1 MANKKFDIIIFGA
14 TSFVGQIMTK
24 YFAENMKDF
33 SPISWAIAG
42 RSQEKLDT
50 LRSSLGEA
58 FQNLPMIVCDAFD
71 PIKLDELTKSSRVVA
86 STVGPYALYG
96 EELVKACAQ
105 NGTDYCDLCGEAYW
119 IKDMIQKYNNDAI
132 RSGARIVNCC
142 GFDSIPSD
150 LGVLVL
156 QEYSKN
162 KFNSYFPQI
171 KLGVAKMKGGASGGT
186 LASMI
191 QAVIAAKSNPAL
203 RKEMANPYIL
213 CPEFTRDK
221 IKQNRVTSV
230 VFDDDFKMWSAPF
243 IMEAIN
249 TRVVMR
255 SHFINE
261 KKYGA
266 EFLYQEQMLMGKG
279 VKGYIRA
286 TSLLI
291 GLGIFALSV
300 FITPTRKI
308 LQKFILPKPGQGP
321 SVEAQRDGYFDI
333 NLIGISES
341 TETLCLKVT
350 GDTDPGYGCTAKMLA
365 HSALSLAFDAPQ
377 KNSDGGFLT
386 PSSALGTAL
395 VERLKK
401 YAGMT
406 FEVIK

>member
-1 MANKKFDIIIFGA
+1 MENKKFDIIIFGA

-24 YFAENMKDF
+24 YFAENIKDF
-33 SPISWAIAG
+33 SPLSWAIAG
-42 RSQEKLDT
+42 RSQEKLGT

-58 FQNLPMIVCDAFD
+58 FQNLPIIVCDAFD

-96 EELVKACAQ
+96 EQLVKACAQ

-162 KFNSYFPQI
+162 KFNSYFPRI
-171 KLGVAKMKGGASGGT
+171 KLGVEKMKGGASGGT

-213 CPEFTRDK
+213 CPEFNRDK

-266 EFLYQEQMLMGKG
+266 GFLYQEQMLMGKG

-286 TSLLI
+286 TSLLM

-321 SVEAQRDGYFDI
+321 SVQAQRDGYFDI
-333 NLIGISES
+333 NLIGISEN

-350 GDTDPGYGCTAKMLA
+350 GDTDPGYACTAKMLA
-365 HSALSLAFDAPQ
+365 HSALSMVFDVPQ
-377 KNSDGGFLT
+377 KNSTGGFFT
-386 PSSALGTAL
+386 PSSAMGMHL

-406 FEVIK
+406 FEIIS

>member
-1 MANKKFDIIIFGA
+1 MENKKFDIIIFGA

-33 SPISWAIAG
+33 SPLSWAIAG

-71 PIKLDELTKSSRVVA
+71 PIKLDELTKSSKVVA

-162 KFNSYFPQI
+162 KFDSYFPRI
-171 KLGVAKMKGGASGGT
+171 KLGVEKMKGGASGGT

-213 CPEFTRDK
+213 CPEFSGDK

-266 EFLYQEQMLMGKG
+266 GFLYQEQMLMGKG

-286 TSLLI
+286 TSLLM
-291 GLGIFALSV
+291 GLGMFALSV

-377 KNSDGGFLT
+377 KNSDRGFLT

-406 FEVIK
+406 FEIIK

>member
-1 MANKKFDIIIFGA
+1 MENKKFDIIIFGA

-24 YFAENMKDF
+24 YFAENIKDF
-33 SPISWAIAG
+33 SPLSWAIAG

-50 LRSSLGEA
+50 LRSSLGEV

-71 PIKLDELTKSSRVVA
+71 PIKLHELTKSSKVVA

-119 IKDMIQKYNNDAI
+119 IKDMIQKYNNDAA

-162 KFNSYFPQI
+162 KFGSYFPRI
-171 KLGVAKMKGGASGGT
+171 KLGVEKMKGGASGGT

-213 CPEFTRDK
+213 CPEFNRDK

-266 EFLYQEQMLMGKG
+266 GFLYQEQMLMGKG

-286 TSLLI
+286 TSLLM

-321 SVEAQRDGYFDI
+321 SLEAQRDGYFDI

-341 TETLCLKVT
+341 TGKLCLKVT

-395 VERLKK
+395 VVRLKK

-406 FEVIK
+406 FKLIK

>member
-1 MANKKFDIIIFGA
+1 MENKKFDIVIFGA

-24 YFAENMKDF
+24 YFAENIKDF
-33 SPISWAIAG
+33 SPLSWAIAG
-42 RSQEKLDT
+42 RSQKKLDT
-50 LRSSLGEA
+50 LRSSLGES

-71 PIKLDELTKSSRVVA
+71 PIKLDELTKSSKVVA

-96 EELVKACAQ
+96 EELVKACSH

-132 RSGARIVNCC
+132 QSGARIVNCC

-162 KFNSYFPQI
+162 KFNSYFPRI
-171 KLGVAKMKGGASGGT
+171 KLGVEKMKGGASGGT

-213 CPEFTRDK
+213 CPEFNEDK

-230 VFDDDFKMWSAPF
+230 VLDDDFKMWSAPF

-261 KKYGA
+261 KKYGVG
-266 EFLYQEQMLMGKG
+266 FLYQEQMLMGKG

-286 TSLLI
+286 TSLLM

-321 SVEAQRDGYFDI
+321 SLEAQRNGYFDI

-341 TETLCLKVT
+341 TGKLCLKVT

-377 KNSDGGFLT
+377 KNNDGGFLT
-386 PSSALGTAL
+386 PSSAMGADL

-401 YAGMT
+401 YAGMN
-406 FEVIK
+406 FEIFE